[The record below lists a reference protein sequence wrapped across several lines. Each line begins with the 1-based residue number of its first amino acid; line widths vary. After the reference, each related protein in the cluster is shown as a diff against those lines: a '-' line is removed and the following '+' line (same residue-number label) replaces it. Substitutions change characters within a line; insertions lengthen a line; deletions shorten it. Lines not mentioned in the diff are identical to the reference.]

1 MEVKIGVQHV
11 GRELSVETEESPDAV
26 LEGLSKALADDAV
39 YSLTDAK
46 GHTVAVPAQK
56 IAYLYFTAEVGR
68 KVGFEIGRASC
79 RERV

>member
-26 LEGLSKALADDAV
+26 LKGLSKALADDAV

-56 IAYLYFTAEVGR
+56 IAYLYFTSEVGR
-68 KVGFEIGRASC
+68 KVGFGLGG
-79 RERV
+79 

>member
-26 LEGLSKALADDAV
+26 LAGLSKALADDAV

-56 IAYLYFTAEVGR
+56 IAYLYFTSEVGR
-68 KVGFEIGRASC
+68 KVGFGLGG
-79 RERV
+79 

>member
-1 MEVKIGVQHV
+1 MTMEVKIGVQHV

-26 LEGLSKALADDAV
+26 LEGLSKALADDAL

-56 IAYLYFTAEVGR
+56 IAYLYFTSEAGR
-68 KVGFEIGRASC
+68 KVGFGLGG
-79 RERV
+79 